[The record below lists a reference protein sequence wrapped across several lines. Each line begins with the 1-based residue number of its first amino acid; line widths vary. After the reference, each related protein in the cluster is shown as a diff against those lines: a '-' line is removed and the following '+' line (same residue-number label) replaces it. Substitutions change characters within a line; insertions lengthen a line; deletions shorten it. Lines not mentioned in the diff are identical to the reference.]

1 MCFKYK
7 NWMYLIKILPYIHDF
22 TKIKFKEKLN
32 WFILLLLNQA
42 TSTLKNIKL
51 KSIAFYLQI
60 IKGNQFFFQNFQ
72 IKTVKL
78 LYLISQNKCT
88 LILLVHSLYSCI
100 FSFYQTNVLTMAK
113 TFKQSFNFT
122 YTLKICKNEIK
133 SENG

>member
-7 NWMYLIKILPYIHDF
+7 NWMYLIKILSYIHDF

-72 IKTVKL
+72 IQIKTVKL
-78 LYLISQNKCT
+78 L
-88 LILLVHSLYSCI
+88 
-100 FSFYQTNVLTMAK
+100 
-113 TFKQSFNFT
+113 
-122 YTLKICKNEIK
+122 
-133 SENG
+133 

>member
-60 IKGNQFFFQNFQ
+60 IKGNQFFFSKFSN
-72 IKTVKL
+72 
-78 LYLISQNKCT
+78 SNKDCKIT
-88 LILLVHSLYSCI
+88 LIN
-100 FSFYQTNVLTMAK
+100 FSKQMYTNFISTQLIQLH
-113 TFKQSFNFT
+113 FFFLSN
-122 YTLKICKNEIK
+122 
-133 SENG
+133 